1 MFLVRYTWN
10 ADCVLL
16 LFIIEQAQ
24 KQCRSNQLT
33 KEKYHA
39 QVTTHKKSERRVSV
53 FDVKHLCYESFV
65 LSEI

>member
-1 MFLVRYTWN
+1 
-10 ADCVLL
+10 LL